1 MSAGHLSVIGLFAV
15 FVLAGCGQ
23 SPDSASATTEAPPLT
38 SDSASVTTTT
48 LRPVVEIE
56 LRPCTSSP
64 PRDWSLLC
72 RSVEL
77 LAEVYVDPLDPAELA
92 AAAVLGVE
100 QSDETD
106 ASDVVDDTFR
116 CTVPDEAFER
126 LCDAVL
132 DRVRS
137 GHADTGDLVEAG
149 VSGMFRYALDPFS
162 TYLAPD
168 FSDQFGDL
176 GSGVVY
182 DLGMSVSARTE
193 AGDACGVIDGT
204 CRLRVVNVFSGTPA
218 ASAGVLVD
226 DVIGR
231 VDGTPVIGLSA
242 SEATALLYGR
252 PGVAIEL
259 EIERESGTLV
269 KTMVREDFR
278 FDPIE
283 FEMLDPTLAY
293 LRLNEFTQ
301 TSAQLVGQ
309 VLQVPE
315 VQSADTMILDLRDNP
330 GGLVLAVQAIASQF
344 LDGGLVMVENGRDY
358 RFDVEVIEGG
368 LASPAMDLIVLVNR
382 GSASASEVL
391 AGVLKERDRAT
402 IVGEPTFGKNL
413 VQQVFSSGNGGEL
426 RITVARWETPGGT
439 DIGITGLDPDVL
451 IQSDTTG
458 ESDPI
463 FEAALEIAGR

>member
-1 MSAGHLSVIGLFAV
+1 LSNRDRYAVGLLFTLL
-15 FVLAGCGQ
+15 LASCGQ
-23 SPDSASATTEAPPLT
+23 SPNSTGSSATPSAP
-38 SDSASVTTTT
+38 ASTTATT
-48 LRPVVEIE
+48 QRPSVEIE
-56 LRPCTSSP
+56 VRPCTSSP

-77 LAEVYVDPLDPAELA
+77 LAELYVDPLDPAELA

-100 QSDETD
+100 QAGETD
-106 ASDVVDDTFR
+106 SSEVVGDTFR

-126 LCDAVL
+126 FCDAVL
-132 DRVRS
+132 DRLRS
-137 GHADTGDLVEAG
+137 GDGDTADLVDAG

-168 FSDQFGDL
+168 FAEQFGDL

-182 DLGMSVSARTE
+182 DLGMSVSARSDG
-193 AGDACGVIDGT
+193 GDVCGVIDGD

-218 ASAGVLVD
+218 AGAGVLVD
-226 DVIGR
+226 DVIGS
-231 VDGTPVIGLSA
+231 VDGAPMVGLSA

-252 PGVAIEL
+252 PGVAVEL
-259 EIERESGTLV
+259 EIERPTGTLV
-269 KTMVREDFR
+269 KTLIREDFR

-283 FEMLDPTLAY
+283 FEMLDPSLAY

-301 TSAQLVGQ
+301 PSAQLVGQ

-315 VQSADTMILDLRDNP
+315 VQAAEVMILDLRDNP

-358 RFDVEVIEGG
+358 RLEVDVIDGG

-391 AGVLKERDRAT
+391 AGVLKERGRAT

-451 IQSDTTG
+451 VEPDTTG
-458 ESDPI
+458 ATDPI
-463 FEAALEIAGR
+463 FEKALEIAGR